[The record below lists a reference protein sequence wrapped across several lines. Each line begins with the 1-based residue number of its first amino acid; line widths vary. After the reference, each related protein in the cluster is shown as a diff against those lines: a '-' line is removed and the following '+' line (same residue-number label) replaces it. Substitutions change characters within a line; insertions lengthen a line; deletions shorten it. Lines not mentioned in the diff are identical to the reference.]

1 MTGDNDKV
9 LSLKDFR
16 HALHR
21 HPEIAGREVETQRLI
36 RTQLAALPL
45 EVLPPLIG
53 TDTVAVLRGKRPG
66 GTVALRADIDALP
79 VEEKNCIDWKSEV
92 SGMMHACGHDVH
104 TAILL
109 GAARL
114 LCREEFDGN
123 IRFIWQPGEEKKAMA
138 KKMVGAGVLEPMPD
152 WIFALHVAP
161 RLPFGQIAC
170 RAGTA
175 AASSLHFV
183 IEVKGQGGH
192 GSMPHRARTPI
203 VPAAEI
209 ILELEKLR
217 QKENGVT
224 FSIGVLQSG
233 SVDNVIPDT
242 ARFGGTLRT
251 FLQADCER
259 MKETFVA
266 ICAAVAEK
274 YQTKVN
280 FLPSPDFYPP
290 AVNDAEAV
298 GIVRQVAGKDY
309 LAAPK
314 PSMSSEDF
322 AYYLQK
328 CRGAI
333 FALGIG
339 RHLPPLHNAGL
350 LVPDEIIDKGSDL
363 LRRLA
368 LTALRRRVSAR

>member
-1 MTGDNDKV
+1 MTADKGKT

-21 HPEIAGREVETQRLI
+21 HPEIAGCEVETMRLL
-36 RTQLAALPL
+36 RAQLADLPL
-45 EVLPPLIG
+45 EVLPPFVG
-53 TDTVAVLRGKRPG
+53 TDTVAILRGKRPG
-66 GTVALRADIDALP
+66 PTVALRADIDALP
-79 VEEKNCIDWKSEV
+79 VEEKTSAAWRSEV
-92 SGMMHACGHDVH
+92 PGMMHACGHDVH

-114 LCREEFDGN
+114 LCQEDFAGN
-123 IRFIWQPGEEKKAMA
+123 IRFIWQPGEEKKALA
-138 KKMVGAGVLEPMPD
+138 KKLVAAGVLDPMPD

-170 RAGTA
+170 RAGTI
-175 AASSLHFV
+175 AASSLHFL

-192 GSMPHRARTPI
+192 GSMPHRSRTPI

-209 ILELEKLR
+209 ILELENLR
-217 QKENGVT
+217 QKETGVT

-233 SVDNVIPDT
+233 AVDNVIPDT
-242 ARFGGTLRT
+242 AQLGGTLRT
-251 FLQADCER
+251 FSQQDCER
-259 MKETFVA
+259 MQKAFA
-266 ICAAVAEK
+266 SICAAAAKK
-274 YQTKVN
+274 YQVDVK

-298 GIVRQVAGKDY
+298 GIVREVAGGDY

-339 RHLPPLHNAGL
+339 RHLPPLHNAEL
-350 LVPDEIIDKGSDL
+350 LVPDEIIDRGSDL
-363 LRRLA
+363 FRRLVLA
-368 LTALRRRVSAR
+368 TLRRRASAR